1 MKIAKLQEAAHSHIL
16 LSEVIDSVKRIV
28 KAWQIWRLDCE
39 YSTLG
44 DYASELQANQ
54 DAIKAKRQE
63 LLFRRSDLRVSM
75 LELGGR

>member
-1 MKIAKLQEAAHSHIL
+1 MKIAKLQEAAHNHIL
-16 LSEVIDSVKRIV
+16 LSEMIGSVKRIV
-28 KAWQIWRLDCE
+28 KAWQIWRLDCQ

>member
-1 MKIAKLQEAAHSHIL
+1 MKLTKLNEAAHKHIVL
-16 LSEVIDSVKRIV
+16 GELIASVKRIV
-28 KAWQIWRLDCE
+28 KEWQIWRLDCQ

-75 LELGGR
+75 LELRGR

>member
-1 MKIAKLQEAAHSHIL
+1 MKIAKLQEAANNHIL
-16 LSEVIDSVKRIV
+16 LSEMIGSVKRIV
-28 KAWQIWRLDCE
+28 KAWQIWRLDCQ